1 MIIGAQMYTLRDQCR
16 TLPDLFEALKKV
28 ADIGYRSVQLSG
40 VCSYEAEEMA
50 DMMAATG
57 LTADLTHFD
66 YRRIIGDP
74 QGTAAFHDRFDCRYV
89 GLGSTPYS
97 ATFDGLSRLVE
108 ELREPV
114 QKLAAANHPLLY
126 HNHDKE
132 FVLFDREGKPGRRSE
147 GAKTYLELLL
157 EAFPK
162 KEVGVTLDAYWAQLG
177 GADPIALLHRLKG
190 RVLCVHLKDLFYSS
204 IDHAPRMAPVGEGNM
219 NYEGFL
225 EACLDEGVA
234 YAFVEQD
241 HCYGEDPFDCLRRS
255 YENLRVLLG
264 IPRP

>member
-50 DMMAATG
+50 DMLAATG

-147 GAKTYLELLL
+147 PGNTARSPE
-157 EAFPK
+157 
-162 KEVGVTLDAYWAQLG
+162 GVHRSPG
-177 GADPIALLHRLKG
+177 GDQRARYTHRREGGHAPACAHGCANPIAQANREIRRTVRYWSRGLRDDHRAPGRSQVAGGQSKG
-190 RVLCVHLKDLFYSS
+190 VV
-204 IDHAPRMAPVGEGNM
+204 HAPAAGHRCINPVGETN
-219 NYEGFL
+219 
-225 EACLDEGVA
+225 
-234 YAFVEQD
+234 
-241 HCYGEDPFDCLRRS
+241 R
-255 YENLRVLLG
+255 
-264 IPRP
+264 